1 VAYIRSADLE
11 SRVLAGDTRAIAR
24 LLSRAESG
32 IAEARPTLDAMFAH
46 AGRAHVVGITGVPGS
61 GKSTL
66 VAKLAAQV
74 RSTGRR
80 VAVVAVDPSSPFSG
94 GAILGDRIR
103 MGDLAGDAGIFVR
116 SMATRGAL
124 GGLANG
130 TLEAVDVLDA
140 AGFDMVMIETV
151 GVGQDEVDV
160 ARAAHTTVV
169 VSAPGLGDDIQAI
182 KAGILEIADIHVVS
196 KCDRPDASRTIA
208 DLKTML
214 ALGVTQMDTEK
225 WAAEAPGEN
234 SGSKPHLMGPGAAL
248 REEPSGRH
256 GADPGFTASAKR
268 PRARNAGFDAALP
281 PVIATSSIRG
291 QGVAELLGAIDSHRA
306 RLERTGEIEARR
318 AAIAE
323 RRLLAAGEGMLRD
336 AFVRNRL
343 GRLAPLLERLR
354 VRAISPHAAARQ
366 LLRELNLGGDA

>member
-256 GADPGFTASAKR
+256 GADPGFTASASR

-306 RLERTGEIEARR
+306 RLEHTGEIEARR